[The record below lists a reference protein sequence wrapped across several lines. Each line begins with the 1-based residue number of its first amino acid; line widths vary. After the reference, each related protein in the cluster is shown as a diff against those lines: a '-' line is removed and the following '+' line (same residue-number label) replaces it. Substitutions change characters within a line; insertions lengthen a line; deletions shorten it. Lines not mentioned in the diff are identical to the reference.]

1 MTAFD
6 PHLVYSLLVLS
17 LRRSPVQYV
26 SFLVVEFFVGGD
38 TKLCSCSVHTAFE
51 ACSRVLH

>member
-26 SFLVVEFFVGGD
+26 SFLVVEFFVGEIQNSALVAY
-38 TKLCSCSVHTAFE
+38 TLPLKLVRAY
-51 ACSRVLH
+51 LH